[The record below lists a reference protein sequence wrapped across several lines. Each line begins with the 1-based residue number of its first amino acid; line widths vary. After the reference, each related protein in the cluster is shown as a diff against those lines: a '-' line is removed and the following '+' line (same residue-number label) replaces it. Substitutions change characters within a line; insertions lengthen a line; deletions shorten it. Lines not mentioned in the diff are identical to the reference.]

1 LKQNDFK
8 TGDLKMST
16 LRFTEDHEW
25 VLTAD
30 DGTALVGI
38 TEFAQEQLG
47 ELVYIELPEV
57 GSEIEKGEGI
67 AVIESVK
74 SASDLIAPISG
85 EILEVNEELDGDP
98 GKVNEDAMGAG
109 WFIKVKMSDEEEL
122 EELMDED
129 KYLEGL
135 D

>member
-1 LKQNDFK
+1 
-8 TGDLKMST
+8 MSI

-57 GSEIEKGEGI
+57 GAEIEKGESI

-85 EILEVNEELDGDP
+85 EVLEVNEELDSDP

-109 WFIKVKMSDEEEL
+109 WFIKVKMSDEGEL
-122 EELMDED
+122 DELMDED
-129 KYLEGL
+129 KYQEIL

>member
-1 LKQNDFK
+1 
-8 TGDLKMST
+8 MSI

-57 GSEIEKGEGI
+57 GSEIEKGESI

-74 SASDLIAPISG
+74 SASDLIAPVSG
-85 EILEVNEELDGDP
+85 EVLEVNEELDSDP

-109 WFIKVKMSDEEEL
+109 WFIKVRMSDEDEL
-122 EELMDED
+122 DELMDED
-129 KYLEGL
+129 KYQEIL

>member
-1 LKQNDFK
+1 
-8 TGDLKMST
+8 MSI

-57 GSEIEKGEGI
+57 GAEIEKGEGI

-74 SASDLIAPISG
+74 SASDLIAPVSG
-85 EILEVNEELDGDP
+85 EVLEINEELDSDP

-109 WFIKVKMSDEEEL
+109 WFIKVKLADEGEL
-122 EELMDED
+122 DDLMDED
-129 KYLEGL
+129 AYQEIL

>member
-1 LKQNDFK
+1 
-8 TGDLKMST
+8 MSI
-16 LRFTEDHEW
+16 LRFSEDHEW
-25 VLTAD
+25 ILTAD
-30 DGTALVGI
+30 DGTALIGI

-57 GSEIEKGEGI
+57 GAEIEKGESI

-74 SASDLIAPISG
+74 SASDLIAPITG
-85 EILEVNEELDGDP
+85 EILEVNEELDSDP

-109 WFIKVKMSDEEEL
+109 WFIKVKMADEEEL
-122 EELMDED
+122 DELMDED
-129 KYLEGL
+129 KYLESL

>member
-1 LKQNDFK
+1 
-8 TGDLKMST
+8 MSI

-30 DGTALVGI
+30 DGTALIGI

-57 GSEIEKGEGI
+57 GTEIEKGEGI

-74 SASDLIAPISG
+74 SASDLIAPVSG
-85 EILEVNEELDGDP
+85 EVLEVNDELDSDP

-109 WFIKVKMSDEEEL
+109 WFIKVRMSDEEEL
-122 EELMDED
+122 DDLMDED
-129 KYLEGL
+129 TYLESL

>member
-1 LKQNDFK
+1 
-8 TGDLKMST
+8 MST
-16 LRFTEDHEW
+16 LKFSEDHEW

-30 DGTALVGI
+30 DGTALIGI
-38 TEFAQEQLG
+38 TDYAQEQLG

-57 GSEIEKGEGI
+57 GAEVEKGDAV

-74 SASDLIAPISG
+74 SASDLLMPVSG

-109 WFIKVKMSDEEEL
+109 WFIKIRMSDEGEL
-122 EELMDED
+122 DELMDSD
-129 KYLEGL
+129 SYHDLLEE
-135 D
+135 

>member
-1 LKQNDFK
+1 
-8 TGDLKMST
+8 MSI
-16 LRFTEDHEW
+16 LRFSEDHEW

-57 GSEIEKGEGI
+57 GAEIEKGEGI

-85 EILEVNEELDGDP
+85 EVLEVNEELDSDP

-109 WFIKVKMSDEEEL
+109 WFIKVKMADEEEL
-122 EELMDED
+122 DELMEED
-129 KYLEGL
+129 KYMESL